1 MGLIGKSIYES
12 CLDLNLEQKCSE
24 HRGAVLMI
32 AEYTIID
39 ESVMGRLLIDRE
51 EEDSMWVDS
60 CGEDEWIFED
70 LHSHFY
76 LSKSKAIEAGK
87 QKLLDSLLIEEV

>member
-1 MGLIGKSIYES
+1 MGLIGKKIYES
-12 CLDLNLEQKCSE
+12 NLNLNLEQNWSE

-51 EEDSMWVDS
+51 DEDSIWVDS
-60 CGEDEWIFED
+60 CGEDEWMNED
-70 LHSHFY
+70 INNHFY
-76 LSKSKAIEAGK
+76 LSKSRAIEAGK
-87 QKLLDSLLIEEV
+87 KELLDSLLIEEV